1 MMELFQDED
10 GLPHPFPFRKKDDPR
25 IGIEWPMRVT
35 TTDDVTDA
43 KTDHLMLIWVRAT
56 SVRTSTI
63 LSHG

>member
-43 KTDHLMLIWVRAT
+43 KTDHLMLI
-56 SVRTSTI
+56 
-63 LSHG
+63 